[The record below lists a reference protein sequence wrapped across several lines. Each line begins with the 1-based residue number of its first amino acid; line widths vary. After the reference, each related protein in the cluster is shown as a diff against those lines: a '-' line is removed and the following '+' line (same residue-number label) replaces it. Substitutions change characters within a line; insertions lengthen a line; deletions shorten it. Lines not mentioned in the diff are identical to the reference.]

1 LEYDLLCGLLVL
13 ANLRTRLIL
22 SSPAQARKY
31 MNQPNH
37 ANNSDNPNQEQ
48 QPIDLAMRFRKAL
61 VMAAVMLALGWAI
74 GVV

>member
-1 LEYDLLCGLLVL
+1 
-13 ANLRTRLIL
+13 
-22 SSPAQARKY
+22 